1 MMLTPYTL
9 LDLRQQYVTVTILC
23 AALSP
28 AHERTLRCTY
38 QLSTFCCGTKTLS
51 ISSAQAC
58 THVYRLQQCQR
69 HRAGPLLCPY
79 KPLLQQP
86 QRPQHRSCHRV
97 CFHKPSQHPANSS
110 RHISWCRSQQD
121 GSRSRSH
128 SKSVHQAHTTIRRCK
143 HCNGLK
149 RLSWCPLVRH
159 RNRQDSH
166 RPWLVPNPSRSALPL
181 LRSHLHQM
189 DQIHLHV

>member
-1 MMLTPYTL
+1 MLTPYTL

-28 AHERTLRCTY
+28 AHERTLRYTY

-97 CFHKPSQHPANSS
+97 CFHKPSQRPAHSS
-110 RHISWCRSQQD
+110 RHISWCRSQED
-121 GSRSRSH
+121 GSSSHSH

-149 RLSWCPLVRH
+149 RLSWCPLVRRH
-159 RNRQDSH
+159 SH
-166 RPWLVPNPSRSALPL
+166 NLLSNSLASMSPTHSVHPSLRPL
-181 LRSHLHQM
+181 
-189 DQIHLHV
+189 